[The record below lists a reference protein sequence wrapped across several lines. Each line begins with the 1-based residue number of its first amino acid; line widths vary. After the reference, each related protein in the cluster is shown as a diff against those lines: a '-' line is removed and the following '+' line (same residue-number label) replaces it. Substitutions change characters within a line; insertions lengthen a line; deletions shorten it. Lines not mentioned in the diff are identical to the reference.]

1 MHDVIDSFFDKLQER
16 KVNVKEVKEEEIQEI
31 VDEVIDEKL
40 GLKKNYIFTSIP
52 KYRVL
57 ANRLRKVIKKSITYI
72 VESLK
77 YSDFSVMGHE
87 MEFKNGKEYPAI
99 QITLDNG
106 KKVEITGKI
115 DRIDIAKTPEGNYIR
130 IIDYKSSAKDIN
142 LNEVVAGLQL
152 QLLTYLDAVCTIEDV
167 MPAGV
172 LYFNLIEPSVK
183 AANKMDDE
191 KLQEEIRKQF
201 KMKGLILADVDIVKK
216 MDKALE
222 KGNSNIVPAYIDKDG
237 NLSNRAST
245 ITRGQFENLQKYT
258 NKIIKQ
264 IAGSILSGE
273 INVKPYYKIKQ
284 GKTPCEYC
292 KYKSICNFN
301 TGICKKEYN
310 YIGNE
315 SKDYI
320 LDNLHS

>member
-142 LNEVVAGLQL
+142 LN
-152 QLLTYLDAVCTIEDV
+152 
-167 MPAGV
+167 
-172 LYFNLIEPSVK
+172 
-183 AANKMDDE
+183 
-191 KLQEEIRKQF
+191 
-201 KMKGLILADVDIVKK
+201 
-216 MDKALE
+216 
-222 KGNSNIVPAYIDKDG
+222 
-237 NLSNRAST
+237 
-245 ITRGQFENLQKYT
+245 
-258 NKIIKQ
+258 
-264 IAGSILSGE
+264 
-273 INVKPYYKIKQ
+273 
-284 GKTPCEYC
+284 
-292 KYKSICNFN
+292 
-301 TGICKKEYN
+301 
-310 YIGNE
+310 
-315 SKDYI
+315 
-320 LDNLHS
+320 